1 LVTSSVGVLDRNVP
15 LYRPLLLGDLL
26 MPGNRLP
33 DGSPC
38 TMFER
43 PTAGQGHLVVNEGLF
58 SRRLT
63 EQVAELASSIGAP
76 AAATVVFAFSEG
88 PRTKTAA
95 ENRMWAT
102 LGAHVNSMSVGPEVV
117 LANELEI
124 PCAGL
129 AVGHKYSV
137 PDIEAPADPGTV
149 ADTLEESR
157 RVLDRLV
164 FEFLR
169 RGQPVPFGNH
179 LFRFGDAEE

>member
-1 LVTSSVGVLDRNVP
+1 
-15 LYRPLLLGDLL
+15 
-26 MPGNRLP
+26 
-33 DGSPC
+33 
-38 TMFER
+38 
-43 PTAGQGHLVVNEGLF
+43 LF
-58 SRRLT
+58 STRLT
-63 EQVAELASSIGAP
+63 KQVTELATSIGASP
-76 AAATVVFAFSEG
+76 AATVVFAYSEG
-88 PRTKTAA
+88 PRTKTPA
-95 ENRMWAT
+95 ENRMWTT
-102 LGAHVNSMSVGPEVV
+102 LGAQVNSMSVGPEVV
-117 LANELEI
+117 LASELEI

-179 LFRFGDAEE
+179 IFRFGHEGE